1 MTVAPNV
8 AMSDT
13 FTVQRMGA
21 EDGPYT
27 FADLQA
33 QVRAGTVR
41 TSTQLR
47 RGTSNWFPA
56 GEVPGLFSEKEWVVA
71 LLLSFLLGYLGV
83 DRFYLG
89 QIGWGILKLVTLGGL
104 GIWYIIDLI
113 LIATGSMRDQ
123 NGLPLRR

>member
-1 MTVAPNV
+1 MTVAPGV
-8 AMSDT
+8 APSDA
-13 FTVQRMGA
+13 FMVQRMGA
-21 EDGPYT
+21 EEGPYT

-33 QVRAGTVR
+33 QVRGGTIK
-41 TSTQLR
+41 TSTQVR
-47 RGTSNWFPA
+47 RGTSSWFA
-56 GEVPGLFSEKEWVVA
+56 ATEIPGLFSEKEWLIA
-71 LLLSFLLGYLGV
+71 LLLSFALGYLGA

>member
-47 RGTSNWFPA
+47 RDVRAHETMLQLVMLRTPA
-56 GEVPGLFSEKEWVVA
+56 TRGAYEVEIAVRQRSGEGFVSPPSRA
-71 LLLSFLLGYLGV
+71 LRGRIKV
-83 DRFYLG
+83 E
-89 QIGWGILKLVTLGGL
+89 
-104 GIWYIIDLI
+104 
-113 LIATGSMRDQ
+113 
-123 NGLPLRR
+123 